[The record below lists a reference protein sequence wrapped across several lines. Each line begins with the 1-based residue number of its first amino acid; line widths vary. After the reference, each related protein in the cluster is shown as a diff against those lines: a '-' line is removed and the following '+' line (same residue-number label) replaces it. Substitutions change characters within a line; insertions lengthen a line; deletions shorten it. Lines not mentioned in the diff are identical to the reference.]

1 MNELWTILVPP
12 AITGLATV
20 VAALI
25 QSMQNKDS
33 PARNLAGVITVL
45 GPIVTVVLAVG
56 MFTWFYARRRTRC
69 PRAGA
74 IVTAPLLAVRGMFT
88 RFDRTQESKIDRA
101 RIDLLTHTLNKFPES
116 SSEIRA
122 NQIAPDLDARAVRD
136 GAGPDRWQLP
146 DGTSIGKGQVF
157 YVDGWRW
164 VDVVFPADDREDPD
178 ATCGIEALGTLT
190 TRGFSSDRNAALVE
204 YTAPGDTAGTP
215 CETGTYFFYP
225 LPLTQ

>member
-56 MFTWFYARRRTRC
+56 MFTWFYA
-69 PRAGA
+69 
-74 IVTAPLLAVRGMFT
+74 
-88 RFDRTQESKIDRA
+88 QESKIDRA

-122 NQIAPDLDARAVRD
+122 NQIAPDLGARAVRD
-136 GAGPDRWQLP
+136 GEGPDRWQLP

>member
-25 QSMQNKDS
+25 QSMRHMDS
-33 PARNLAGVITVL
+33 SARNLAGVVTVL

-56 MFTWFYARRRTRC
+56 MLAWFQ
-69 PRAGA
+69 
-74 IVTAPLLAVRGMFT
+74 VRESVI
-88 RFDRTQESKIDRA
+88 DQERL
-101 RIDLLTHTLNKFPES
+101 DLETHTLNEFPES

-122 NQIAPDLDARAVRD
+122 NQTAPDLDARAVRD

-146 DGTSIGKGQVF
+146 DGTFIGKDQVF
-157 YVDGWRW
+157 YVDGWEW
-164 VDVVFPADDREDPD
+164 VDMVFPASDREDPD
-178 ATCGIEALGTLT
+178 AICGIEALGTLT

-225 LPLTQ
+225 LPLAG

>member
-56 MFTWFYARRRTRC
+56 MFTWFYA
-69 PRAGA
+69 
-74 IVTAPLLAVRGMFT
+74 
-88 RFDRTQESKIDRA
+88 QESKIDRA

-146 DGTSIGKGQVF
+146 DGTFIGKGQVF

>member
-1 MNELWTILVPP
+1 MNELLIALVPP

-25 QSMQNKDS
+25 ESMRHMDS
-33 PARNLAGVITVL
+33 SARNWARAVTVL

-56 MFTWFYARRRTRC
+56 
-69 PRAGA
+69 
-74 IVTAPLLAVRGMFT
+74 ILAWSEVRESVV
-88 RFDRTQESKIDRA
+88 DQERLDFE
-101 RIDLLTHTLNKFPES
+101 THTLNEFPES
-116 SSEIRA
+116 PSQIRA
-122 NQIAPDLDARAVRD
+122 NQSLPDIDATSVLA

-146 DGTSIGKGQVF
+146 DGTSIAKDQVF
-157 YVDGWRW
+157 YVDGWEW
-164 VDVVFPADDREDPD
+164 VDLVFPAGDREEPD

-190 TRGFSSDRNAALVE
+190 THGFSSDRNAALVE

>member
-56 MFTWFYARRRTRC
+56 MFTWFYA
-69 PRAGA
+69 
-74 IVTAPLLAVRGMFT
+74 
-88 RFDRTQESKIDRA
+88 QESKIDRA

>member
-1 MNELWTILVPP
+1 MKILRVVSGVCVFFY
-12 AITGLATV
+12 A
-20 VAALI
+20 VAATGFRVPGGA
-25 QSMQNKDS
+25 S
-33 PARNLAGVITVL
+33 AGRFRVDRTRHLCQVSAITVL

-56 MFTWFYARRRTRC
+56 MFTLFYAQESEIDRTR
-69 PRAGA
+69 
-74 IVTAPLLAVRGMFT
+74 M
-88 RFDRTQESKIDRA
+88 
-101 RIDLLTHTLNKFPES
+101 DLLTHTLNKFPES

-136 GAGPDRWQLP
+136 GAGPARWQLP

-204 YTAPGDTAGTP
+204 YTAPGDTVGNQ
-215 CETGTYFFYP
+215 CKTGTYFFYP
-225 LPLTQ
+225 LPQPR